1 MGPFAVDGIELA
13 VDVDLLHK
21 NGQDRLS
28 PGLSGMCQWACL
40 VDDKERL
47 EGSREFHH
55 ISRLQEEA
63 NGDQVVPTVIFARYP
78 ALSIR

>member
-40 VDDKERL
+40 VDDRER
-47 EGSREFHH
+47 
-55 ISRLQEEA
+55 
-63 NGDQVVPTVIFARYP
+63 
-78 ALSIR
+78 